1 MFQNAMD
8 NDIYPKLK
16 KAILEFDQK
25 QATALANRIVEEDL
39 DLIKSIDVITDSL
52 SEIGAGF
59 EQGDL
64 FLPDLVGAAA
74 AVSEA
79 MPIIEQALE
88 ERGTKRDASGKVV
101 IGTVFGDIHSIGKDL
116 VSSLLRAAGFVVYD
130 IGINI
135 SPEEFVRSVE
145 RFEPDILAL
154 SALMTTTAPEQKRTI
169 DTLLKK
175 GIRNQIKIMVG
186 GAAITQDFADSIGAD
201 GYEASA
207 VGAVTLAKRLVYD

>member
-1 MFQNAMD
+1 MD
-8 NDIYPKLK
+8 NDVYPKLK

-25 QATALANRIVEEDL
+25 QATALAKRIVEENL

-59 EQGDL
+59 AQGDL
-64 FLPDLVGAAA
+64 FIPDLVGAAA

-79 MPIIEQALE
+79 TPIIEQALE
-88 ERGTKRDASGKVV
+88 ERGTKRGASGKVV

-169 DTLLKK
+169 DTLIKK